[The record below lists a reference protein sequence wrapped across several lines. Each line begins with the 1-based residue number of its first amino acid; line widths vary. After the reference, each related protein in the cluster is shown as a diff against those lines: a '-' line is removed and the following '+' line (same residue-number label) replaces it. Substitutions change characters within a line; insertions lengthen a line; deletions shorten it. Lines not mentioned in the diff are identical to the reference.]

1 MYISKRSRPP
11 MIRRICETFDR
22 PFDAQEV
29 YLKQK
34 TLSREQVESLLARAD
49 YLEVVTPSTK
59 NRRATYRIRPECK
72 GDQYVTVSI
81 GTRTCAE
88 CGAVINPG
96 EKIYDP
102 RPGSRN
108 HRCLCR
114 DCGIKVLVDHL
125 AKLIDER

>member
-1 MYISKRSRPP
+1 
-11 MIRRICETFDR
+11 MIRRICESFDR

-29 YLKQK
+29 YLKQSA
-34 TLSREQVESLLARAD
+34 LSREEVDSELARAE

-59 NRRATYRIRPECK
+59 NRRATYRVRPECR

-102 RPGSRN
+102 RPRTRH

-114 DCGIKVLVDHL
+114 DCGIKVLVEHL
-125 AKLIDER
+125 GKLSL